1 MARKKG
7 KGKRA
12 AALKR
17 WARGKKTRVIFRYTA
32 RHFGEERG
40 RRVAVG
46 LRAWALGITIRQL
59 AKRGARARRKKR
71 KR

>member
-1 MARKKG
+1 MAKKG

-17 WARGKKTRVIFRYTA
+17 WARGKHTRELVPVIQRKFK
-32 RHFGEERG
+32 GERG

-59 AKRGARARRKKR
+59 AKRKKKKR
-71 KR
+71 K